1 MMPDMDVL
9 VRPAALADRAGELLY
24 ESARPYYDA
33 FAGSEERA
41 QALLEGL
48 WERGGHTASWEICAV
63 ATAGEELVGVLAGYP
78 VSAGDRLARRFL
90 RLAIPRLPARQW
102 PGVWRHLRAA
112 GRLAPLPPARAFY
125 VDALA
130 VAPTRRRQGVAAALL
145 EDATERARAA
155 GLSGIALDTGLDNTP
170 AQALYEHAG
179 FESREVRRVAS
190 EAMARAVGGRGFVA
204 YYRGL

>member
-1 MMPDMDVL
+1 MDVL
-9 VRPAALADRAGELLY
+9 VRPAAVADRADGLLY

-41 QALLEGL
+41 RALLAGL
-48 WERGGHTASWEICAV
+48 WERGGHTASWEICTV
-63 ATAGEELVGVLAGYP
+63 ATAGEDLVGVLAGYP
-78 VSAGDRLARRFL
+78 VADGDRLARRFL

-130 VAPTRRRQGVAAALL
+130 VAPDWRRRGVAAALL
-145 EDATERARAA
+145 DDATVRARAA
-155 GLSGIALDTGLDNTP
+155 GLSGIALDTGVDN
-170 AQALYEHAG
+170 AAARALYERAG

-190 EAMARAVGGRGFVA
+190 EAMARAVGGHGFVA
-204 YYRGL
+204 YYRSV

>member
-1 MMPDMDVL
+1 MDVL
-9 VRPAALADRAGELLY
+9 VRPATVADHAHGLLY

-33 FAGSEERA
+33 FAGSEARA
-41 QALLEGL
+41 RRMLAVV
-48 WERGGHTASWEICAV
+48 WERGGHTASWDVCAV
-63 ATAGEELVGVLAGYP
+63 ATADGALAGVLAGYA
-78 VSAGDRLARRFL
+78 VAEGDRRARRFL

-112 GRLAPLPPARAFY
+112 GRLAPLPPAGAFY

-130 VAPTRRRQGVAAALL
+130 VDPAWRRHGVAAALL
-145 EDATERARAA
+145 EDAAQRARAA
-155 GLSGIALDTGLDNTP
+155 GLAGIALDTGLDNTP
-170 AQALYEHAG
+170 ARALYERTG

-190 EAMARAVGGRGFVA
+190 AAMERAVGGRGFVA